1 MRASDLRDSII
12 EAVGDRMSA
21 SELSAILPELF
32 METQLVLVEDRWA
45 GQPFVLAPMIRDN
58 FIRPLFGTLQ
68 ADNTRLYT
76 EGIIG
81 MPRKWS
87 KTTTIAATALT
98 CLVMEPVDAQLI
110 GTVAYDLGQAQ
121 KSLQIGKWM
130 IERNPRLKKLCK
142 PYSDRIYIP
151 DNGSMWRVF
160 PHDSDDVQGEGIRVG
175 IFEEPHTY
183 KKGNVI
189 NGVRSGMGAREEP
202 LLLGVTTAGA
212 KRSGVL
218 WDWIHG
224 EVDPE
229 TNQREGG
236 IIRDPRGLYY
246 WYGATDEE
254 DIKDREIWRKYNAPW
269 ITMEYLEDQFRRMPR
284 REFERYHLN
293 RWPRTGVYSAAI
305 PAGVWM
311 SDANRRKPVF
321 NPDLPSVMAVDAADK
336 RDRTAFTTIQVDAS
350 GDYNVWCDVRFN
362 DQEREYADYLS
373 LEADLRTNAVEYN
386 VERIGFDRRQMARTM
401 AELEDEGYPV
411 EEVNQGNELMCSAAQ
426 FLFDLAATGK
436 LRHGGDPVLAAH
448 IASAAAY
455 ERPPYG
461 WRFAKADRNDPECK
475 IDAAISTAMAAWM
488 AQATPPKVDFSSGG
502 LHSVRL

>member
-1 MRASDLRDSII
+1 MRVPPITAAGRAKAEETRAFFEGWLTLRKDKWAGKPFILEDWI
-12 EAVGDRMSA
+12 YDDF
-21 SELSAILPELF
+21 ILPLY
-32 METQLVLVEDRWA
+32 
-45 GQPFVLAPMIRDN
+45 
-58 FIRPLFGTLQ
+58 GTLKP
-68 ADNTRLYT
+68 DGTRWYDRAML
-76 EGIIG
+76 GV
-81 MPRKWS
+81 PRWNS
-87 KTTTIAATALT
+87 KSQSVAGLVARHMSLEPVPDGEMYAVAATIPQANI
-98 CLVMEPVDAQLI
+98 VR
-110 GTVAYDLGQAQ
+110 GTVRGMVNANRELRSMTDIYRNELIVKESGCVFRSLAHDADTAQ
-121 KSLQIGKWM
+121 GFHPSFVAMDEIHVYQNMRM
-130 IERNPRLKKLCK
+130 IDAML
-142 PYSDRIYIP
+142 
-151 DNGSMWRVF
+151 
-160 PHDSDDVQGEGIRVG
+160 
-175 IFEEPHTY
+175 
-183 KKGNVI
+183 
-189 NGVRSGMGAREEP
+189 SGMVGASQP
-202 LLLGVTTAGA
+202 LMAAITTAGDA
-212 KRSGVL
+212 ERGVWWEL
-218 WDWIHG
+218 RKEW
-224 EVDPE
+224 EADPHA
-229 TNQREGG
+229 
-236 IIRDPRGLYY
+236 LVV
-246 WYGATDEE
+246 WYGATHD
-254 DIKDREIWRKYNAPW
+254 DDPTDPKVWRKANPASW
-269 ITMEYLEDQFRRMPR
+269 ITDEMLESAYHRLPLTSFM
-284 REFERYHLN
+284 RYHLN
-293 RWPRTGVYSAAI
+293 LAPGIGQYPSAI
-305 PAGVWM
+305 PADVWM

-411 EEVNQGNELMCSAAQ
+411 EEVNQGNELMCSASQ

>member
-1 MRASDLRDSII
+1 M
-12 EAVGDRMSA
+12 
-21 SELSAILPELF
+21 
-32 METQLVLVEDRWA
+32 
-45 GQPFVLAPMIRDN
+45 
-58 FIRPLFGTLQ
+58 
-68 ADNTRLYT
+68 
-76 EGIIG
+76 
-81 MPRKWS
+81 
-87 KTTTIAATALT
+87 
-98 CLVMEPVDAQLI
+98 
-110 GTVAYDLGQAQ
+110 
-121 KSLQIGKWM
+121 
-130 IERNPRLKKLCK
+130 
-142 PYSDRIYIP
+142 
-151 DNGSMWRVF
+151 F

-229 TNQREGG
+229 TNQRKGG

-254 DIKDREIWRKYNAPW
+254 DIKDREVWRKYNAPW

-305 PAGVWM
+305 PADVWM

-350 GDYNVWCDVRFN
+350 GDYNIWCDVRFN

-411 EEVNQGNELMCSAAQ
+411 EEVNQGNELMCSASQ

-455 ERPPYG
+455 ERPPNG